1 MNHPTT
7 PFLVN
12 PDQIVHIDFYQLFMT
27 RMEVEE
33 VINLNTKQLVGW
45 VLVVGAVNWGLVGLL
60 NLNVVEAVL
69 GAGSLLTKVVYLLV
83 GLAGVYKAYLM
94 VSGGKK

>member
-1 MNHPTT
+1 MS
-7 PFLVN
+7 
-12 PDQIVHIDFYQLFMT
+12 

-45 VLVVGAVNWGLVGLL
+45 VLVVGALNWGLVGLL
-60 NLNVVEAVL
+60 NLNLVEAVL

-83 GLAGVYKAYLM
+83 GLAGVYKGYMM